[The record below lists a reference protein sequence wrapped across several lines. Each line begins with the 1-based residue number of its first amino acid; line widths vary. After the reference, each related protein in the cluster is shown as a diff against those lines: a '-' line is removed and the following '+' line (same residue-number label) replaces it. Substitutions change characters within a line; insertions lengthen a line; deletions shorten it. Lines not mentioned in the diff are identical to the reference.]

1 MRLVLKDPA
10 YLRDSIVVISDLVNE
25 ARFKV
30 NEDGL
35 EMVAMDPANVAMVI
49 FRLLPSNFSEFKI
62 GDKGELGLNLS
73 SLKQVLK
80 RIKANDQLTLEAGSD
95 NKLKVQLKSN
105 ATRTFHLPLLD
116 LGDEEQKIPNLSF
129 PVVVST
135 KSEVLNEAV
144 EDSSIISESVTLSVE
159 PERFT
164 VSAAGDTSNAH
175 INVPV
180 DDLTKVKS
188 ETSADVKSKYSLEYL
203 KKMIAGSK
211 LADEVSIYLN
221 QDYPL
226 KIEYKVVDKL
236 LLSFILAPRVDND

>member
-1 MRLVLKDPA
+1 MKLVLNDPT
-10 YLRDSIVVISDLVNE
+10 YLKDSIVVISELVNE

-30 NEDGL
+30 NDDGL
-35 EMVAMDPANVAMVI
+35 ELVAMDPANVAMVN
-49 FRLLPSNFSEFKI
+49 FKLLASNFSEFKP
-62 GDKGELGLNLS
+62 GEKRELCLNLS
-73 SLKQVLK
+73 NLKQVLK
-80 RIKANDQLTLEAGSD
+80 RAKSNDKLSLEVGED
-95 NKLKVQLKSN
+95 NKLKVQLKGT

-129 PVVVST
+129 PVVVNT
-135 KSEVLNEAV
+135 KSTVLNDAV

-175 INVPV
+175 IDIPS
-180 DDLTKVKS
+180 DDLTKIQS

-203 KKMIAGSK
+203 KKMINGSK
-211 LADEVSIYLN
+211 LSDDVTIYLN

-226 KIEYKVVDKL
+226 KIEYKVVDKVL
-236 LLSFILAPRVDND
+236 LNFILAPRVDND